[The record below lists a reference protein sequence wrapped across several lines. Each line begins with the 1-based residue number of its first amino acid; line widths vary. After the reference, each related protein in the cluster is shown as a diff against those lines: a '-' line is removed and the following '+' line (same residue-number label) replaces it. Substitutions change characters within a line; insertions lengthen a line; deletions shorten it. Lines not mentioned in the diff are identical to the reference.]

1 MDVSGYP
8 MALPRHSKVGRDN
21 SVAAARQ
28 DEDEEERKRRRFFWM
43 AIAAQFMV
51 RLDAIYNSVAAV
63 R

>member
-28 DEDEEERKRRRFFWM
+28 DEDEEDEEEEESSGWP
-43 AIAAQFMV
+43 
-51 RLDAIYNSVAAV
+51 LLPSLW
-63 R
+63 